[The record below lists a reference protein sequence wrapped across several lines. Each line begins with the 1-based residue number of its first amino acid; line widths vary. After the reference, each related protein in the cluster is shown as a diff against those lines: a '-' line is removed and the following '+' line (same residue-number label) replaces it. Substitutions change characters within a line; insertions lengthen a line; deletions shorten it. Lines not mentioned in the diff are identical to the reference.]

1 MSSRDRALADF
12 LPERSLYSFDLL
24 LGRLLAFCVHP
35 IAAWRVLTPFW
46 RFAILTIYAAAG
58 FLIVLTAL
66 LLTV

>member
-35 IAAWRVLTPFW
+35 VAAWRVLTPFW